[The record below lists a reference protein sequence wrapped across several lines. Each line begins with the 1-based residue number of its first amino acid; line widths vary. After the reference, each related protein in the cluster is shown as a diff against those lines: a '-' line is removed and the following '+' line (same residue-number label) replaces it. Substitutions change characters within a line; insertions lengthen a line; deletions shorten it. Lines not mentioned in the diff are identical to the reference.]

1 MRTALLTTFL
11 FFTLW
16 ASASANWFNQSEAYL
31 AACQDEAVRR
41 YHKGTS
47 SEDVRR
53 HILSCACSLTVTL
66 FENFCDRRRTGFDA
80 DCYRLKYKTEG
91 R

>member
-1 MRTALLTTFL
+1 MRTIFLTLLLVFA
-11 FFTLW
+11 FW
-16 ASASANWFNQSEAYL
+16 VSASANWFNQSEAYL
-31 AACQDEAVRR
+31 ATCQDEAVRR

-53 HILSCACSLTVTL
+53 HIYLCMLAHGYV
-66 FENFCDRRRTGFDA
+66 FKDFCDEKGWLRA
-80 DCYRLKYKTEG
+80 DCYRLRYKTEG